1 MKGEL
6 DQEKSLAIFERM
18 LIMRR
23 FEEMVV
29 RLFTEKY
36 FYSHYHLYIGEEATG
51 AATIEILGP
60 DDLCLTTHRNHGH
73 VVGRG
78 AHPGRALAEI
88 LGRSD
93 GFCGGRSG
101 TLHLSDR
108 STGFLSTSAVV
119 GNCVGLG
126 TGAAYALK
134 QAGKGNVSVAFF
146 GDGALE
152 EGVVFESMNIA
163 ALWSLPVLFLCE
175 NNSPGAGSG
184 SGQFPSSVNAA
195 KELADIPGS
204 LGIPTHRIDGADVKA
219 VYGAVSDSIS
229 GIRDGGGPVF
239 IEAITERWPGS
250 RPLWP
255 ELKTGVTDLTMAW
268 DESKII
274 GEHADWI
281 RDHDPVL
288 RFARELDA
296 ANHLTQEEALALDK
310 VVVDKM
316 LTARSFAIASPLPQP
331 ETALEGVFA

>member
-6 DQEKSLAIFERM
+6 SREKGVAIFERM
-18 LIMRR
+18 LVMRR

-29 RLFTEKY
+29 RLFEEKH

-51 AATIEILGP
+51 AAAIEVLGP
-60 DDLCLTTHRNHGH
+60 GDLSLTTHRNHGH

-78 AHPGRALAEI
+78 AHLGKALAEI
-88 LGRSD
+88 LGRMD
-93 GFCGGRSG
+93 GFCKGRSG

-119 GNCVGLG
+119 GNCIGLA

-134 QAGKGNVSVAFF
+134 QAGKGNMSVAFF

-152 EGVVFESMNIA
+152 EGVVFESLNLA

-175 NNSPGAGSG
+175 NNSPGAGG
-184 SGQFPSSVNAA
+184 PGGYPSSVNAA
-195 KELADIPGS
+195 TKLSDIPKS
-204 LGIPTHRIDGADVKA
+204 LGIPTKRVDGADVKA
-219 VYGAVSDSIS
+219 VYGAASELVS
-229 GIRDGGGPVF
+229 GIRDGSGPAF

-255 ELKTGVTDLTMAW
+255 ELQTGVTDLTMAW
-268 DESKII
+268 DDSKIT

-281 RDHDPVL
+281 RNHDPVL
-288 RFARELDA
+288 RFARELQADS
-296 ANHLTQEEALALDK
+296 HLTQEKVLELDK
-310 VVVDKM
+310 RVSDNM
-316 LTARSFAIASPLPQP
+316 ETARSFAIASPLPQP
-331 ETALEGVFA
+331 ESALEGVFA